1 MNGVRIPVTKARQV
15 LADLVNRVAYGGEH
29 VVLTRHG
36 RVVAAIVPPEDLEL
50 LQRLREGRI
59 DLTQTEPPVPQE
71 PRGHPSPQAAPMRI
85 AAEYRPPG
93 FSR

>member
-1 MNGVRIPVTKARQV
+1 MTKARQV

-36 RVVAAIVPPEDLEL
+36 RVVAAIVSPEDLEL

-59 DLTQTEPPVPQE
+59 DLTQTEPVVSQEAVAHQPQQ
-71 PRGHPSPQAAPMRI
+71 SAPMRI
-85 AAEYRPPG
+85 AAEYRPSG
-93 FSR
+93 FRR

>member
-1 MNGVRIPVTKARQV
+1 MRIPVTKARQV

-36 RVVAAIVPPEDLEL
+36 RVVAAIIPPEDLEL

-59 DLTQTEPPVPQE
+59 DLSRADGGAAPQE
-71 PRGHPSPQAAPMRI
+71 GLDAPAPHGTPLRI

-93 FSR
+93 FRR